1 MDSTTVEL
9 ADGPN
14 GANGGMCFAANL
26 VIIPVMLTSVQP
38 TQIENKLDRI
48 LLKVQKP
55 GRYVGGELNSIV
67 KDWDAVQTKVAFV
80 FPDIYDIGVS
90 NVGLKILYDQVNQ
103 RGDALA
109 ERAYAPWFDMEAL
122 MRQHGIPLYALESK
136 RPLACFDLIGF
147 TLPYETLYTNT
158 LNVLDLSGIPLR
170 SADRDET
177 HPIVIAGGHATMN
190 PEPMHAFIDAFVIG
204 EGEEVIHD
212 IINVIQA
219 VKGKRKEERDD
230 LFLLSSFDAR
240 QQLLHAL
247 AKIQGVYV
255 PSLYEAYYLEDD
267 TVSHIEP
274 IVADIPKIITKR
286 LVAKL
291 PPPPTRFI
299 VPNVDIVHNRISV
312 EIMRGC
318 TRGCRFCH
326 AGMITRPVRERSVDE
341 VMQALEESIKH
352 SGFEEIALLSLSSS
366 DYSHVLELVTR
377 VGERF
382 GDTHLKVSL
391 PSLRIESVSI
401 DLMEKLKDKR
411 SGGFT
416 LAPEAATERMRR
428 IINKFVPD
436 EEVIN
441 TTREIYARGWT
452 TIKLYFMI
460 GHPSETLED
469 VQAIADLC
477 KRVIAEGRKVAGM
490 RVKLNAGVS
499 TFVPKSQTPFQWV
512 SCDTPEQIKAK
523 QALLRRELGRDRNIK
538 LSLTDAEDSFL
549 EAWLSRGDRRMA
561 EVVYTAWKNGAKF
574 DAWFEGR
581 KYQTWINAFA
591 ERGLDPLFY
600 THRQRRTDEVFP
612 WEHIT
617 AAVRKNFLFQDFR
630 QSLEGQIRVDCRLNC
645 FACGILPTFAQMRRE
660 NPGEGWKCPDVKSP
674 ARAVSS
680 ESVIGH
686 QPALSGVEGLSLN
699 SLPMVGD

>member
-1 MDSTTVEL
+1 MLT
-9 ADGPN
+9 
-14 GANGGMCFAANL
+14 
-26 VIIPVMLTSVQP
+26 PVMLTP
-38 TQIENKLDRI
+38 EEIESKLDRI

-55 GRYVGGELNSIV
+55 GRYVGGELNSTI
-67 KDWDAVQTKVAFV
+67 KDWDKISTRVAFV

-103 RGDALA
+103 REDALA
-109 ERAYAPWFDMEAL
+109 ERAYAPWLDMEAL
-122 MRQHGIPLYALESK
+122 MREHGIPLYTLESK
-136 RPLACFDLIGF
+136 RPLACFDIIGF
-147 TLPYETLYTNT
+147 SLPYETLYTNA
-158 LNVLDLSGIPLR
+158 LNVLDLAGIPVR
-170 SADRDET
+170 SEERDET
-177 HPIVIAGGHATMN
+177 HPLIIAGGHSTMN
-190 PEPMHAFIDAFVIG
+190 PEPMYAFIDAFVVG

-212 IINVIQA
+212 IINVVQRFNNSP
-219 VKGKRKEERDD
+219 VETLKREEVLKE
-230 LFLLSSFDAR
+230 
-240 QQLLHAL
+240 L

-255 PSLYEAYYLEDD
+255 PRFYEAYYLEDG

-274 IVADIPKIITKR
+274 TIPDVPKIVTKR
-286 LVAKL
+286 IVPVL
-291 PPPPTRFI
+291 PPPPTKFI
-299 VPNVDIVHNRISV
+299 VPNIEIVHNRVSV

-341 VMQALEESIKH
+341 VLQAAEDAIK
-352 SGFEEIALLSLSSS
+352 STGFEELALLSLSSS
-366 DYSHVLELVTR
+366 DYSNVLELVTK
-377 VGERF
+377 VGEKF
-382 GDTHLKVSL
+382 GGTHLKIGL

-401 DLMEKLKDKR
+401 DLMEKLKDNR

-441 TTREIYARGWT
+441 TTREIYRRGWT

-477 KRVIAEGRKVAGM
+477 KKVLAEGRKVIGM
-490 RVKLNAGVS
+490 RAKLHAGVS

-512 SCDTPEQIKAK
+512 SCDTIEQIEAK
-523 QALLRRELGRDRNIK
+523 QALLKRELLRDRNIK
-538 LSLTDAEDSFL
+538 LSWTKAKDTFL
-549 EAWLSRGDRRMA
+549 ESWLSRGDRRIA
-561 EVVYTAWKNGAKF
+561 EVVYSAWKNGTKF
-574 DAWFEGR
+574 DAWDEGV
-581 KYQTWINAFA
+581 KHEAWMAAFQ
-591 ERGLDPLFY
+591 EHGLDPLFY

-630 QSLEGQIRVDCRLNC
+630 ASLEGEIRVDCRLNC
-645 FACGILPTFAQMRRE
+645 FACGILPTFANMRRE
-660 NPGEGWKCPDVKSP
+660 NPGDVWKCPDVKTPLSTNRS
-674 ARAVSS
+674 AMSS
-680 ESVIGH
+680 
-686 QPALSGVEGLSLN
+686 LK
-699 SLPMVGD
+699 LPVVGD

>member
-1 MDSTTVEL
+1 
-9 ADGPN
+9 
-14 GANGGMCFAANL
+14 
-26 VIIPVMLTSVQP
+26 MLTP
-38 TQIENKLDRI
+38 DQIEKKLDRI

-55 GRYVGGELNSIV
+55 GRYVGGELNSIQ
-67 KDWDAVQTKVAFV
+67 KDWDSVKTKVAFV

-90 NVGLKILYDQVNQ
+90 NVGLKILLDQVNQ
-103 RGDALA
+103 REDALA
-109 ERAYAPWFDMEAL
+109 ERAYAPWLDMEAI
-122 MRQHGIPLYALESK
+122 MRENGIPLYALESK
-136 RPLACFDLIGF
+136 KPLACFDLIGF
-147 TLPYETLYTNT
+147 TLPYETLYTNA
-158 LNVLDLSGIPLR
+158 LNVLDLAGIPVH
-170 SADRDET
+170 SSERDES
-177 HPIVIAGGHATMN
+177 HPIIIAGGHSTMN
-190 PEPMHAFIDAFVIG
+190 PEPMHIFVDAFVIG

-212 IINVIQA
+212 IINALQNSREQNA
-219 VKGKRKEERDD
+219 RREET
-230 LFLLSSFDAR
+230 LLS
-240 QQLLHAL
+240 L

-255 PSLYEAYYLEDD
+255 PKFYETSYMDD
-267 TVSHIEP
+267 GTVSHVEP
-274 IVADIPKIITKR
+274 TIDDIPRIVTKR
-286 LVAKL
+286 IVAKL
-291 PPPPTRFI
+291 PPPPTKFI

-341 VMQALEESIKH
+341 VLETAEAALKNT
-352 SGFEEIALLSLSSS
+352 GFEELALLSLSSS
-366 DYSHVLELVTR
+366 DYTHVLELVTK
-377 VGERF
+377 VGEKF
-382 GDTHLKVSL
+382 KGKHLKVSL

-411 SGGFT
+411 AGGFT

-441 TTREIYARGWT
+441 TTREIYRRGWT

-477 KRVIAEGRKVAGM
+477 KRVLAEGRKVIGWKA
-490 RVKLNAGVS
+490 KLHAGVS

-512 SCDTPEQIKAK
+512 SCDTPEQIRAK
-523 QALLRRELGRDRNIK
+523 QELLKRELYRDKNIK

-561 EVVYTAWKNGAKF
+561 AVLYSAWKKGSKF
-574 DAWFEGR
+574 DAWQEGKKYDAWMEAFEE
-581 KYQTWINAFA
+581 Q
-591 ERGLDPLFY
+591 GLDPLFY

-630 QSLEGQIRVDCRLNC
+630 MSLEGEIRVDCRLNC
-645 FACGILPTFAQMRRE
+645 FACGILPMFAGMRRE
-660 NPGEGWKCPDVKSP
+660 NPGEVWKCPDVKSP
-674 ARAVSS
+674 APKIANEKVA
-680 ESVIGH
+680 GH
-686 QPALSGVEGLSLN
+686 Q
-699 SLPMVGD
+699 LPVVGD

>member
-1 MDSTTVEL
+1 MFTPE
-9 ADGPN
+9 
-14 GANGGMCFAANL
+14 
-26 VIIPVMLTSVQP
+26 
-38 TQIENKLDRI
+38 QIENKLDRI

-55 GRYVGGELNSIV
+55 GRYVGGELNCVV
-67 KDWDAVQTKVAFV
+67 KDWDSVATRVAFV

-103 RGDALA
+103 REDALA
-109 ERAYAPWFDMEAL
+109 ERAYAPWLDMEAL
-122 MRQHGIPLYALESK
+122 MREHGIPLYALESK
-136 RPLACFDLIGF
+136 QPLAGFDLIGF
-147 TLPYETLYTNT
+147 SLPYETLYTNT
-158 LNVLDLSGIPLR
+158 LNVLDLAGIPVR
-170 SADRDET
+170 SKQRDET
-177 HPIVIAGGHATMN
+177 HPIIIAGGHSTMN

-212 IINVIQA
+212 IIDTIQK
-219 VKGKRKEERDD
+219 VKRQKLKADHRLRHSTFDRLE
-230 LFLLSSFDAR
+230 LLAE
-240 QQLLHAL
+240 L

-255 PSLYEAYYLEDD
+255 PRFYEAFYLDD
-267 TVSHIEP
+267 GTVSHIEP
-274 IVADIPKIITKR
+274 TVPEVPRIITKR
-286 LVAKL
+286 IVPVL

-299 VPNVDIVHNRISV
+299 VPNIDIVHNRVSV

-341 VMQALEESIKH
+341 ILQAAEQAIRNT
-352 SGFEEIALLSLSSS
+352 GFEDLAFLSLSSS
-366 DYSHVLELVTR
+366 DYTHVLELVTKA
-377 VGERF
+377 GEKF
-382 GDTHLKVSL
+382 GDSHLRIGL

-401 DLMEKLKDKR
+401 DLMEKLKDRR

-428 IINKFVPD
+428 IINKFIPD
-436 EEVIN
+436 EEILN
-441 TTREIYARGWT
+441 TTREIYRRGWT

-477 KRVIAEGRKVAGM
+477 KRVIAEGRKVIGM
-490 RVKLNAGVS
+490 KAKLNAGVS

-512 SCDTPEQIKAK
+512 SCDTPEQIRAK

-538 LSLTDAEDSFL
+538 LSLTKAEDSFL

-561 EVVYTAWKNGAKF
+561 EVVYSAWRNGSKF
-574 DAWFEGR
+574 DAWGEGQR
-581 KYQTWINAFA
+581 YEAWMQAFD
-591 ERGLDPLFY
+591 EHGLDPLFY

-630 QSLEGQIRVDCRLNC
+630 ASLEGEIRVDCRLNC
-645 FACGILPTFAQMRRE
+645 FACGILPIFANMRRE
-660 NPGEGWKCPDVKSP
+660 HPGDVWKCPDVKSP
-674 ARAVSS
+674 ASS
-680 ESVIGH
+680 NPLAQS
-686 QPALSGVEGLSLN
+686 SLK
-699 SLPMVGD
+699 LPIVGD

>member
-1 MDSTTVEL
+1 MFTPE
-9 ADGPN
+9 
-14 GANGGMCFAANL
+14 
-26 VIIPVMLTSVQP
+26 
-38 TQIENKLDRI
+38 QIEKELDRI

-55 GRYVGGELNSIV
+55 GRYVGGELNSIQ
-67 KDWDAVQTKVAFV
+67 KDWDAVQIKVALV

-90 NVGLKILYDQVNQ
+90 NMGLKILYDQINQ
-103 RGDALA
+103 REDALA

-122 MRQHGIPLYALESK
+122 MRERGIPLYALESK

-158 LNVLDLSGIPLR
+158 LNLLDLAGIPVR
-170 SADRDET
+170 SVERDET
-177 HPIVIAGGHATMN
+177 HPLVIAGGHATMN

-204 EGEEVIHD
+204 EGEEVIHE
-212 IINVIQA
+212 IIEV
-219 VKGKRKEERDD
+219 VKKWKGESKNPRSTFHRETVLRE
-230 LFLLSSFDAR
+230 
-240 QQLLHAL
+240 L

-255 PSLYEAYYLEDD
+255 PRFYETTYFDD
-267 TVSHIEP
+267 GTVSRIEP
-274 IVADIPKIITKR
+274 IVPDVPKVITKR
-286 LVAKL
+286 IVAKL
-291 PPPPTRFI
+291 PPPPTKFI
-299 VPNVDIVHNRISV
+299 VPNVDVVHNRVSV

-341 VMQALEESIKH
+341 ILQAAEEALKST
-352 SGFEEIALLSLSSS
+352 GFEELALLSLSSS
-366 DYSHVLELVTR
+366 DYTHVLELVTK
-377 VGERF
+377 VGEKF
-382 GDTHLKVSL
+382 GGSHLKISL
-391 PSLRIESVSI
+391 PSLRIETVSI
-401 DLMEKLKDKR
+401 DLMERLRDNR

-428 IINKFVPD
+428 IINKFIPD
-436 EEVIN
+436 EDIIN
-441 TTREIYARGWT
+441 TTREIYRRGWT

-477 KRVIAEGRKVAGM
+477 KRVIAEGRKVIGM
-490 RVKLNAGVS
+490 KAKLHAGVS

-512 SCDTPEQIKAK
+512 ACDTPEQIRAK
-523 QALLRRELGRDRNIK
+523 QELLKRELYRDKNIK
-538 LSLTDAEDSFL
+538 LSLTRAEDSFL

-561 EVVYTAWKNGAKF
+561 EVVYSAWKNGSKF
-574 DAWFEGR
+574 DAWHEGQKYDAWMKAFE
-581 KYQTWINAFA
+581 
-591 ERGLDPLFY
+591 EHGLDPLFY

-645 FACGILPTFAQMRRE
+645 FACGILPTFANLRRE
-660 NPGEGWKCPDVKSP
+660 NPGDVWKCPDVKSP
-674 ARAVSS
+674 TRGGVNK
-680 ESVIGH
+680 SVVAE
-686 QPALSGVEGLSLN
+686 P
-699 SLPMVGD
+699 LPLVGD